1 MTPIKKNIMLLS
13 LFCILMVVVRIL
25 KTDQFSFIFL
35 LWNLFLAYVPYAI
48 SKYILRNIKTI
59 PGTKLFIV
67 GSIWLLFL
75 PNAPYMATD
84 LFHLHK
90 REGLP
95 IWYDLVLILL
105 FSITGLYLFFISIQ
119 HVVTILNYKLPKINK
134 LLFLTFVFIATSY
147 GVYIGRF
154 LRLNSWD
161 IIHPF
166 GLARQCLSTILYYP
180 RFIDMCSFTIIY
192 SLFLGLIYMLL
203 QNNITI
209 INKKNA

>member
-1 MTPIKKNIMLLS
+1 
-13 LFCILMVVVRIL
+13 
-25 KTDQFSFIFL
+25 
-35 LWNLFLAYVPYAI
+35 
-48 SKYILRNIKTI
+48 
-59 PGTKLFIV
+59 
-67 GSIWLLFL
+67 
-75 PNAPYMATD
+75 MATD